1 MLFCDDND
9 QLHVYKVSFEKD
21 MVSKMIKHSILSIEN
36 KIEHF
41 INLSG
46 IIRL

>member
-1 MLFCDDND
+1 MLFCDEKD
-9 QLHVYKVSFEKD
+9 QIHVFKVSLEND
-21 MVSKMIKHSILSIEN
+21 MVTKMIKHSILSIEN

-46 IIRL
+46 IIRM